1 MRAICHRF
9 DGIFGKEVDQSVING
24 ILETTIV
31 GCLGHTELKL
41 KWCTLLLDDEITE
54 FLSLTDWKKRKNK

>member
-1 MRAICHRF
+1 MAYLIGNCNC
-9 DGIFGKEVDQSVING
+9 I
-24 ILETTIV
+24 
-31 GCLGHTELKL
+31 GCLGYTELKL